1 MKESNNVTK
10 ARLRMMNLEQLEQTV
25 EVVVRKGWEWL
36 FQASV
41 LEYSQNEE
49 SGANACFF
57 LSVKF

>member
-10 ARLRMMNLEQLEQTV
+10 TRIRKLNLEQLEQTV
-25 EVVVRKGWEWL
+25 KVMVRKGWEWL

-49 SGANACFF
+49 
-57 LSVKF
+57 

>member
-1 MKESNNVTK
+1 MKESNDVTTS
-10 ARLRMMNLEQLEQTV
+10 RLRMRNLEQLEKTV
-25 EVVVRKGWEWL
+25 EVLIRKGWEWL

-49 SGANACFF
+49 SGANAFF